1 MVAKLT
7 LVLVTLFI
15 GTTYA
20 QTMLGGFKQHDDPS
34 NDAGVQEAANFAVSE
49 ISKDLKLEKVL
60 SAHKQVVA
68 GTNYKLELQT
78 SGGNFEATV
87 FKGLGDGPHELKTYK
102 RMEGGSSG
110 GGGEGQ
116 LGGSKQ
122 LSADDEE
129 VQKAAKGALDA
140 LGSRSNSL
148 YPYKLQKVLKAS
160 SKVHGGGTEYKLQLE
175 VTQGD
180 DAATTLEVDVT
191 RTLENAQY
199 RLGDVSKVGPAS
211 Q

>member
-7 LVLVTLFI
+7 LVFVTLFI
-15 GTTYA
+15 GSTYA
-20 QTMLGGFKQHDDPS
+20 DTMLGGFKQHDDPS
-34 NDAGVQEAANFAVSE
+34 NDAGVQDAANFAVST

-87 FKGLGDGPHELKTYK
+87 FKGLGNGPHELKTYK
-102 RMEGGSSG
+102 RMEGGSGG

-140 LGSRSNSL
+140 LSSRSNSL

-180 DAATTLEVDVT
+180 DSATTLEVDVT